1 MGKIN
6 WCFSIKNGLQKVDPN
21 KNLSNSYLSQAENS
35 LSKVDELIKEN
46 DLVWASVRIY
56 YAAYY
61 SLYAFLQRIG
71 IKSENHD
78 CSINLVKKLMNNEF
92 VGNID
97 RLKKERID
105 AQYYLEIGKKEEMLN
120 FYNIAKEFY
129 LKFKNIIVNIS
140 DDDILKYRIKI
151 DTLRK

>member
-105 AQYYLEIGKKEEMLN
+105 AQYYLEIGKKEDMLN